1 MAPARAR
8 QSAWRRDARRPPRP
22 PRHRQ
27 PGAFASYLFFLPMN
41 PSMSS
46 CQRSSELGERWH
58 ELMQGSI
65 YERVRT
71 RVLKTEAERH
81 HSHHDSN
88 TRRDQRKDSQC
99 ALTVPAARICPQ
111 VSRRRR
117 DGPRGPRTAAH
128 ATLGASEGRRRAL
141 RGSYRVLGDDLL
153 QAREVSGV
161 RALLRRLH
169 GRVLWIVCS
178 TRVWSAS
185 AACRVEKREGSARDN
200 LANPRRH

>member
-8 QSAWRRDARRPPRP
+8 ESASRRDARRPPRP

-27 PGAFASYLFFLPMN
+27 PGAFASYLFSLPMN

-46 CQRSSELGERWH
+46 CQRSSELGERYKH
-58 ELMQGSI
+58 VMQGFI
-65 YERVRT
+65 HERVRT

-81 HSHHDSN
+81 HSHHHSN
-88 TRRDQRKDSQC
+88 TRRDQRKDSHC
-99 ALTVPAARICPQ
+99 ALPVPAARIRPQ

-117 DGPRGPRTAAH
+117 DGPRAPRTAAD
-128 ATLGASEGRRRAL
+128 ATLGVDEGRRRAL
-141 RGSYRVLGDDLL
+141 RGSDRWTTGQVLP
-153 QAREVSGV
+153 AREVSGV
-161 RALLRRLH
+161 RALLCRLR

-200 LANPRRH
+200 LANPCRH